1 MSYEL
6 KISARERA
14 GSRLITHVRKALL
27 LAALDTGMSQ
37 QAIAEKLGVNRSVI
51 NRLLRGTANLTLRTV
66 GELAWALGLEIIF
79 IIRKRTALERR
90 NETSA
95 SSDRINVIPEEF
107 RLPQLKSAQ
116 VPDNTDINPQSFNI
130 VLADVGWW
138 II

>member
-1 MSYEL
+1 
-6 KISARERA
+6 
-14 GSRLITHVRKALL
+14 
-27 LAALDTGMSQ
+27 MSQ